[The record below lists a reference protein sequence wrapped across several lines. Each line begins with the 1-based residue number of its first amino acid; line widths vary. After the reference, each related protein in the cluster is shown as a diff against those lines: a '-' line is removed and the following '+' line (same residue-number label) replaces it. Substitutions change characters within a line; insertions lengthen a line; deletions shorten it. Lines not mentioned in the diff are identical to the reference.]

1 MCTSTDLT
9 MVRNNPK
16 PTTAATKCIT
26 TKPNSVTFAPNATM
40 YWVLHIN
47 DYTEKERT
55 STWYSDAELRRM
67 KRRLIRSINR
77 LNQVGDVGSS
87 SDEDCHCCSHGLESF
102 TMKGL
107 ARKEQYRTSAYTAV
121 MEEQDRQDI
130 CGYYDDKAIAS
141 AYQKQSYESQLVA
154 RARGIQH
161 RMAALSSARQH
172 NRPSLTRQGAT
183 RFKVRASK
191 AA

>member
-9 MVRNNPK
+9 MVRNNPRLA
-16 PTTAATKCIT
+16 TAATKCIT

-47 DYTEKERT
+47 DYTEKERA
-55 STWYSDAELRRM
+55 STWYSDSELRRI
-67 KRRLIRSINR
+67 KRRLIRSISR
-77 LNQVGDVGSS
+77 LNQVRDAGSS
-87 SDEDCHCCSHGLESF
+87 SDEDCRCCSHGLESF

-121 MEEQDRQDI
+121 MEEQDKQLA
-130 CGYYDDKAIAS
+130 CGCYDVKAIAS

-161 RMAALSSARQH
+161 RMAALPSVCQN
-172 NRPSLTRQGAT
+172 NRPSLTRQAAT
-183 RFKVRASK
+183 RFKVRTSK